1 MSLGRDG
8 NSPKSLSDEDVIA
21 AIYVELDRTTEFGN
35 HFLAQNRKSAWDA
48 FLNRA
53 RGDEI
58 EGRSQVHDTS
68 VRDTVHSLLA
78 AIMPTYAS
86 TNPISFPPD
95 GPQDIDQAAAESA
108 AVNSIFSKTPMGD
121 LELRNALQDC
131 LLFRN
136 GVMRVWIDERR
147 EVTQRSFLLADTT
160 VADIL
165 AQAPPGEDWEHTE
178 TDEDGVA
185 SFTVTGDRQV
195 LKIEAVEP
203 ARFYVNPNQTTQDLQ
218 QADFMAEVTYL
229 TRSDLR
235 ELGVSAQ
242 IAGDLPHAPDDG
254 TTTTGSTNIDQL
266 ARFIDGVADSRFAST
281 FGQETIECYWIS
293 MRMDRDGD
301 GLAEQYLFLVSNRE
315 LLLDDPVAFFSYAS
329 GTGWPVPHRW
339 SGLSVYDLLKQTQN
353 QRTNILRQVLD
364 NMNKANNQRP
374 VADPGETEFEDLA
387 TGAPGRGIR
396 SRNPGNVTWMP
407 VQDIISNSLGM
418 LEYTSKVRSEQSGA
432 ALELASGEAN
442 LIREASG
449 ISVDMQLQPREAM
462 AAAVSKN
469 IASTLINSVFLLIH
483 EVLRTQWKSPIMIQ
497 TAGDWA
503 EVRAREWQPRTKI
516 VTNVGLSAGE
526 RRRQTSS
533 LQQII
538 QMQMGMIQGGTA
550 NITTNW
556 NQVHRAIMD
565 WAVSAEMPSPEQY
578 FLDPDGQESRQGQQ
592 VQSQQ
597 AQAQSD
603 QQQQLQQMQIE
614 LEQHSAQI
622 EDQKLQLAKY
632 EHDTQLAHDYWENL
646 LDADTADAD
655 RQTVGET
662 QARELG
668 GPAAAGS
675 GAQNGAGQSNQG

>member
-8 NSPKSLSDEDVIA
+8 TSPKSLSDEDVIS
-21 AIYVELDRTTEFGN
+21 AIYVELDRTTEHGN
-35 HFLAQNRKSAWDA
+35 ATLAENRKSAWDF
-48 FLNRA
+48 FLNRS

-86 TNPISFPPD
+86 PNPISFPPD
-95 GPQDIDQAAAESA
+95 GPQDIDQAASESA
-108 AVNSIFSKTPMGD
+108 AVNSLFVSTPMGY

-136 GVMRVWIDERR
+136 GVMRVWVDERR
-147 EVTQRSFLLADTT
+147 DVQHRSFRAPVQD
-160 VADIL
+160 VL
-165 AQAPPGEDWEHTE
+165 AQAPENEDWEHLE
-178 TDEDGVA
+178 TDEFGVS
-185 SFTVTGDRQV
+185 SFSVTADRQR
-195 LKIEAVEP
+195 LRIEAVES

-218 QADFMAEVTYL
+218 EADFMAELTYL

-235 ELGVSAQ
+235 ELGVSSQ
-242 IAGDLPHAPDDG
+242 VAGDLPSSPDDG
-254 TTTTGSTNIDQL
+254 ATTTGSTNIDQL

-281 FGQETIECYWIS
+281 FGQESVECYWVS
-293 MRMDRDGD
+293 MKLDRDGD
-301 GLAEQYLFLVSNRE
+301 GLAEKYLFLVSNRE
-315 LLLDDPVAFFSYAS
+315 MLLDDPVQFFSYAS

-339 SGLSVYDLLKQTQN
+339 SGLSVYDLLRQTQN
-353 QRTNILRQVLD
+353 QRTNILRQALD

-374 VADPGETEFEDLA
+374 VADPGETEFEDLSS
-387 TGAPGRGIR
+387 GAPGRGIR
-396 SRNPGNVTWMP
+396 SRNPSNVTWMP
-407 VQDIISNSLGM
+407 VQDILTNSIGM

-462 AAAVSKN
+462 AASVSKN
-469 IASTLINSVFLLIH
+469 IAETLVSSTFLLIH
-483 EVLRTQWKSPIMIQ
+483 EVLRTQWKAPIMIQ

-503 EVRAREWQPRTKI
+503 EVLPATWKPRTKI
-516 VTNVGLSAGE
+516 HTNVGLSAGE

-533 LQQII
+533 LRQII
-538 QMQMGMIQGGTA
+538 EMQLGMIQGGTA

-565 WAVSAEMPSPEQY
+565 WAVSSEIPSAEQY
-578 FLDPDGQESRQGQQ
+578 FLDPDGQESLAGQKR
-592 VQSQQ
+592 
-597 AQAQSD
+597 
-603 QQQQLQQMQIE
+603 QQQQQEQQKAEQDQLFDMQAKLAE
-614 LEQHSAQI
+614 FEASLEG
-622 EDQKLQLAKY
+622 QKVQLDKY
-632 EHDTQLAHDYWENL
+632 EHDTQLQHDYWENL
-646 LDADTADAD
+646 LDADTADRD
-655 RQTVGET
+655 RIAVGET

-668 GPAAAGS
+668 Q
-675 GAQNGAGQSNQG
+675 GAVSPGGKNGAGRQSAG